1 MTPHHAID
9 AYTIIQDEIHIGGK
23 PISQLAQQIGQTPFY
38 AYDRAAICQRI
49 HTLKT
54 QLPPSIALHY
64 AIKANPFPPVVNLL
78 AQQVDGFDIASD
90 GELALA
96 LASGMPAHQI
106 SFAGPAKT
114 QAELSAALQAG
125 VTLHVES
132 ATELARIQQHSETT
146 GVMPRVALRVN
157 PAFTL
162 KASGMQ
168 MGGGPQPFGIDE
180 EQIPEVLK
188 QMAAYGIPL
197 RGLHIYAGSQNLRA
211 DAIIAAQQ
219 ASFEL
224 AYRLADHY
232 PGDLASLNIGG
243 GFGIPYFP
251 GQHPLD
257 IQPIAAALH
266 QRMDES
272 RARLGPTQVIL
283 EMGRYLVGEAGIYVC
298 EVIDRKISRG
308 RQYVLTNGGLH
319 HHLAASGNFGQV
331 IRKNYPVVHAQR
343 VSGGE
348 REQAHVVG
356 PLCTPLD
363 ILADNIALGKTKPG
377 DLIAVLQSGA
387 YGYSASPQQFLSHAP
402 IREQLV

>member
-1 MTPHHAID
+1 MTQSNTLYPFQVV
-9 AYTIIQDEIHIGGK
+9 QDELIIGGK

-38 AYDRAAICQRI
+38 AYDQQAICQRV
-49 HTLKT
+49 HSLRA
-54 QLPPSIALHY
+54 QLPQSIALHY

-78 AQQVDGFDIASD
+78 TQQLDGFDIASG
-90 GELALA
+90 GELTLA
-96 LASGMPAHQI
+96 VASGMPAEQI

-114 QAELSAALQAG
+114 QVELSEAIQAG

-132 ATELARIQQHSETT
+132 ATELARIHQISETS

-157 PAFTL
+157 PAFSL
-162 KASGMQ
+162 KSSGMQ

-180 EQIPEVLK
+180 EQIPDVIA
-188 QMAAYGIPL
+188 QMTEYGIPL

-219 ASFEL
+219 ASFDL
-224 AYRLADHY
+224 AYRLADYY
-232 PGDLASLNIGG
+232 PAKLATLNIGG

-251 GQHPLD
+251 GQQPLA
-257 IQPIAAALH
+257 IPPIAAALH
-266 QRMDES
+266 QRLDEC
-272 RARLGPTQVIL
+272 RARLGDTQVIL
-283 EMGRYLVGEAGIYVC
+283 ELGRYLVGEAGVYVC
-298 EVIDRKISRG
+298 EVIDRKLSRG
-308 RQYVLTNGGLH
+308 RQYVITNGGLH

-331 IRKNYPVVHAQR
+331 IRKNYPVIQAQQ

-348 REQAHVVG
+348 REQVHVVG

-363 ILADNIALGKTKPG
+363 ILADDIELGKAMPG

-387 YGYSASPQQFLSHAP
+387 YGYSASPHRFLSHTP
-402 IREQLV
+402 ILEQLV